1 VALNKIKLIR
11 NRTVT
16 TNNMKHDAS
25 ISMDNF
31 DYIDGVVSQVY
42 SLTTFIIA
50 NDNYKSMT
58 ETTLTNLLWVASDR
72 IEEVLADCVDMYFG
86 EIPREQLKF
95 EQLLIKAKTVLDAL
109 RNSDGF
115 GGLTGEPLSNV
126 IWLADGLLEDAV
138 KELGGMLTRSDEQAA

>member
-1 VALNKIKLIR
+1 
-11 NRTVT
+11 VT

-58 ETTLTNLLWVASDR
+58 ETTLANLLWVASDR

>member
-1 VALNKIKLIR
+1 MALNKIKLIR

-58 ETTLTNLLWVASDR
+58 ETTLANLLWVASDR

>member
-1 VALNKIKLIR
+1 M
-11 NRTVT
+11 T

>member
-1 VALNKIKLIR
+1 
-11 NRTVT
+11 VT